1 MFNIGPQELLVVL
14 IVALIIVGPKRLPE
28 FGRTIGRA
36 LNEFRKLQDE
46 VKDMVKFDLGADPT
60 DDEETEPSFSD
71 PHEPDESYEAE
82 QAITR
87 EIGDG
92 DGLTH
97 SERVIAALPDEGL
110 DEGLDA
116 PLDREP
122 VETDVEGDVEPIVP
136 LGDVADLG
144 PAAPPEDAP
153 QDAPEVPPAAAAE

>member
-46 VKDMVKFDLGADPT
+46 VKDMVKFDLGADPA

-97 SERVIAALPDEGL
+97 SERVIAALPDEPL
-110 DEGLDA
+110 DEPLDA
-116 PLDREP
+116 PLDGDP
-122 VETDVEGDVEPIVP
+122 VEADVDPIVP

-144 PAAPPEDAP
+144 PAAPPDDASH
-153 QDAPEVPPAAAAE
+153 DVPEIPPAAAAE

>member
-1 MFNIGPQELLVVL
+1 MLNIGPQELLVVL

-46 VKDMVKFDLGADPT
+46 VKDMVKFDLGADPA

-71 PHEPDESYEAE
+71 PHEPDEPYDAE

-97 SERVIAALPDEGL
+97 SERVIAALPDEEL
-110 DEGLDA
+110 DE
-116 PLDREP
+116 EP
-122 VETDVEGDVEPIVP
+122 AEADVEAGVGADVEPIVP
-136 LGDVADLG
+136 LGEVGTDLG
-144 PAAPPEDAP
+144 PAPPPDDASH
-153 QDAPEVPPAAAAE
+153 DAPEVPPAAAAE